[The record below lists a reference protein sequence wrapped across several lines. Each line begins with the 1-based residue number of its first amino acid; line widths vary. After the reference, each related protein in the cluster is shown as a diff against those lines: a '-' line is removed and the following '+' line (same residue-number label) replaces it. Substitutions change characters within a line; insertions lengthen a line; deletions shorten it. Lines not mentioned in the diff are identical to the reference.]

1 MTNFIENIIEPSRLL
16 LVWMPPDSF
25 HRARYIVGKIDRLG
39 DAFTLSYFTD
49 SKDFIKA
56 KKCGFGGYPAFRD
69 TNVQHSSGVIDA
81 FMRRLPPRNRGDFNK
96 YLELLRVSGGSE
108 FSDFALLGYS
118 GAKLPG
124 DGFSLIHPFDNV
136 IGPCELLTE
145 VAGFR
150 YIEDVAVEDIIIGD
164 EVSFVPEPDNQYD
177 PDAIKIMLNKKKIG
191 YVNRGQLPAFRRWIN
206 DSNISAV
213 IERSN
218 GRPDRPL
225 IYLFVKVLPVPTQM
239 RSAG

>member
-1 MTNFIENIIEPSRLL
+1 MTHFIENIIEPSRLL
-16 LVWMPPDSF
+16 LVWMPPDNF
-25 HRARYIVGKIDRLG
+25 HRTRYVVGQIDRSG
-39 DAFTLSYFTD
+39 DVFTLSYFAD
-49 SKDFIKA
+49 SADFIKA
-56 KKCGFGGYPAFRD
+56 RECGFEGYPAFRK
-69 TNVQHSSGVIDA
+69 TKAQYSEGVIDA
-81 FMRRLPPRNRGDFNK
+81 FMRRLPPRNRGDFDK
-96 YLELLRVSGGSE
+96 YLELLKISGGLD

-118 GAKLPG
+118 GAKLPS

-136 IGPCELLTE
+136 TGPCELLTE

-164 EVSFVPEPDNQYD
+164 EVSVSEPDNQYD

-191 YVNRGQLPAFRRWIN
+191 YVNRGQLPAFHRWIS
-206 DSNISAV
+206 DSSISAV

-218 GRPDRPL
+218 GRSDRPL
-225 IYLFVKVLPVPTQM
+225 IYLFVKVLPASIQM

>member
-1 MTNFIENIIEPSRLL
+1 MTNFVENIIEPNRLL
-16 LVWMPPDSF
+16 LVWMPPDGF
-25 HRARYIVGKIDRLG
+25 RRTRYIVGQIERRG
-39 DAFTLSYFTD
+39 DGFTLSYLTD
-49 SKDFIKA
+49 SKDFIEA
-56 KKCGFGGYPAFRD
+56 KECGFEGYPAFKD
-69 TNVQHSSGVIDA
+69 TNAQHSSGVIDA
-81 FMRRLPPRNRGDFNK
+81 FIRRLPPRNRGDFNK
-96 YLELLRVSGGSE
+96 YLELLRISGSSV

-118 GAKLPG
+118 GAKLPS

-136 IGPCELLTE
+136 IGPCEFLTE

-150 YIEDVAVEDIIIGD
+150 YIEDVTVEEIIIGD

-177 PDAIKIMLNKKKIG
+177 SDAIKIMLNKKKIG
-191 YVNRGQLPAFRRWIN
+191 YVNRGQLPAFHRWIN

-225 IYLFVKVLPVPTQM
+225 IYLFVKVLPALTQM
-239 RSAG
+239 RSVG